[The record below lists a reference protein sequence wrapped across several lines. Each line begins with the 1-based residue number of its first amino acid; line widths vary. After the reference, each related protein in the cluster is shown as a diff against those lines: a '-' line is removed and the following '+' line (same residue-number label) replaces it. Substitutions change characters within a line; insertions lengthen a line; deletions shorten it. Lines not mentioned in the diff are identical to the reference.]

1 MSRFARGILV
11 GAMALFV
18 ACDPSPSASL
28 RPNILLVSIDS
39 LRADH
44 LGSYGYRRNTS
55 PNIDALA
62 AEGVRFSTAIAPA
75 PWTLPSHLT
84 MLTGRHP
91 AAHGVI
97 SEHQK
102 LAEGIPTLAEVL
114 HREGYATAAFVAGPY
129 VSGHFGFDRG
139 FDLYDETLVADGL
152 LASHRTTT
160 SPALVDKVSS
170 WVQGHRRNE
179 RSPFFIFL
187 HLWDVHYDFAPPP
200 PYDRLFDPD
209 YEGEIDGRVLDLA
222 LGPRPDARYLEHVIA
237 LYDGEIAFTDFHL
250 GELLRKFRGWGILD
264 DTVVMVTSDH
274 GEEFFEH
281 GRIGHLEQIFDESI
295 HVPLIVRYP
304 PAIEAGRVVQG
315 QVRLMDIAPTL
326 LGLAGLPTSDLGMP
340 ADAPV
345 QARDL
350 TPWLRGGFFAAP
362 FPDLPSFPENYGRR
376 RSGIRTDR
384 GKLIRHD
391 DRYFELYNVRPELG
405 ERVKETGRSPAILAT
420 LDELLREEARWE
432 AWLENGRVIGE
443 EAGLAPGL
451 RQQLESLGYLLPG
464 QSESPG
470 EGKRPAAGP

>member
-170 WVQGHRRNE
+170 WVQGHAETRDHP
-179 RSPFFIFL
+179 SSFSSISGMSITTL
-187 HLWDVHYDFAPPP
+187 H
-200 PYDRLFDPD
+200 
-209 YEGEIDGRVLDLA
+209 
-222 LGPRPDARYLEHVIA
+222 
-237 LYDGEIAFTDFHL
+237 HL
-250 GELLRKFRGWGILD
+250 
-264 DTVVMVTSDH
+264 
-274 GEEFFEH
+274 
-281 GRIGHLEQIFDESI
+281 
-295 HVPLIVRYP
+295 
-304 PAIEAGRVVQG
+304 
-315 QVRLMDIAPTL
+315 
-326 LGLAGLPTSDLGMP
+326 LPTTGSSIPITRVRSMEGSW
-340 ADAPV
+340 
-345 QARDL
+345 
-350 TPWLRGGFFAAP
+350 TWPWGQGPMRGI
-362 FPDLPSFPENYGRR
+362 SN
-376 RSGIRTDR
+376 T
-384 GKLIRHD
+384 
-391 DRYFELYNVRPELG
+391 
-405 ERVKETGRSPAILAT
+405 
-420 LDELLREEARWE
+420 
-432 AWLENGRVIGE
+432 
-443 EAGLAPGL
+443 
-451 RQQLESLGYLLPG
+451 
-464 QSESPG
+464 
-470 EGKRPAAGP
+470 